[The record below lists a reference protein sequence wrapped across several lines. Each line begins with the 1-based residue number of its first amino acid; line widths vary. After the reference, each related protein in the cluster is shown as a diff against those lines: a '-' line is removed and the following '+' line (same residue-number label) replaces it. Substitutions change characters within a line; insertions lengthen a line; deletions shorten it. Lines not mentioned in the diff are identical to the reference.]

1 MGVTR
6 KVIDAAVNRH
16 ATSYAFFISDK
27 EYEKVRELMRRYY
40 GSRKNEVSMRSM
52 IRKIVKVV
60 INNITVDLP
69 IIVYKRTYDL
79 YTAPQ
84 GDWYKVLIDRV
95 LRDHIMSLSITAYAG
110 LSKLYPRAFK
120 KLEFMFDPRLGVDFA
135 LVAFEYF
142 LDTNWKDA
150 VYATKPR

>member
-1 MGVTR
+1 MDVTR

-40 GSRKNEVSMRSM
+40 GSRKNEVSMRNM

-60 INNITVDLP
+60 INNIAIDLST
-69 IIVYKRTYDL
+69 IVYVRTYKL
-79 YTAPQ
+79 FTSEYR
-84 GDWYKVLIDRV
+84 DWIQVLIDKV

-120 KLEFMFDPRLGVDFA
+120 KLEFMFDPRLGMDFA
-135 LVAFEYF
+135 LVTFEYF